1 MTAPAH
7 PGASEK
13 LLRGLLDGAGV
24 GYTLRVDGSGRP
36 YAGLQWVSPTQPTPV
51 GVTCKCW
58 GKALDVRV
66 HGVARVSQ
74 PEEIDL
80 RLMNEIN
87 QDWNHGRIYVRD
99 RSGEY
104 DAASWLAW
112 GARQPS
118 GEDVRSLILELVAAV
133 PAIAARGVPSPLL
146 APAPNGEGLDD
157 VERAL
162 ADVNLEFRRKREG
175 RLLSQMVRSSA
186 GVAYLVELFKIDRRY
201 LFVRANRNPRLTV
214 PVNLATL
221 QVLNDLNG
229 RLSLGGFA
237 LDCDGARAYFA
248 AGLPLARIT
257 IDGELVG
264 ALVDR
269 AVHAL
274 TALDQ
279 RLPP

>member
-1 MTAPAH
+1 MTTE
-7 PGASEK
+7 SEK
-13 LLRGLLDGAGV
+13 LLRELLDGADV
-24 GYTLRVDGSGRP
+24 SYHLRVDDTGRP
-36 YAGLQWVSPTQPTPV
+36 FAGLQWVSPFQPTPV

-66 HGVARVSQ
+66 HSVAHVTQ

-87 QDWNHGRIYVRD
+87 QDWNHGRIYVRE
-99 RSGEY
+99 RSGAY

-133 PAIAARGVPSPLL
+133 PTIAARGVPSPILP
-146 APAPNGEGLDD
+146 PAQNGEDLDD
-157 VERAL
+157 VEHAL
-162 ADVNLEFRRKREG
+162 SQINLQFSRKREG
-175 RLLSQMVRSSA
+175 RLLSQMVQSSA
-186 GVAYLVELFKIDRRY
+186 GNAYLVELFKIEKRY

-214 PVNLATL
+214 QVDLATL

-229 RLSLGGFA
+229 RLSLGAFA
-237 LDCDGARAYFA
+237 LDCDGARAYYA
-248 AGLPLARIT
+248 AGLPLDRIT
-257 IDGELVG
+257 IDGELIG

-274 TALDQ
+274 TALDHA
-279 RLPP
+279 LPPTYA